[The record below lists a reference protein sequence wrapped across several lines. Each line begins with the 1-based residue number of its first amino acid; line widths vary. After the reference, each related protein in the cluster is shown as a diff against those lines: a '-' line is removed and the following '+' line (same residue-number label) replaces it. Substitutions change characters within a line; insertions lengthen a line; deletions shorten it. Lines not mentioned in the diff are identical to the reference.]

1 MLDGSV
7 PLPLMESLT
16 LSLIGIFI
24 VFLELTLLA
33 GMIMIISKVIRKFA
47 EKDTAPKSNTV
58 AVATNAPAPA
68 TTTPVATAPH
78 GVKLEDIDEPTAATV
93 MAVVSHQTG
102 IPLNRL
108 DFHSI
113 KGVINLND
121 VNERDAAVI
130 MATVAQKLNKPV
142 NKLIFKSITQ
152 VN

>member
-7 PLPLMESLT
+7 PLPFAESLT
-16 LSLIGIFI
+16 LSVIGIFI
-24 VFLELTLLA
+24 VFLELILLA
-33 GMIMIISKVIRKFA
+33 GMIIMISKVMGVITNKKVVVK
-47 EKDTAPKSNTV
+47 ETPLTTIPQIAPTPV
-58 AVATNAPAPA
+58 VAT
-68 TTTPVATAPH
+68 PH
-78 GVKLEDIDEPTAATV
+78 GLTLVDIDEPTAATV

-113 KGVINLND
+113 KGVIQLEK
-121 VNERDAAVI
+121 VEERDAAVI
-130 MATVAQKLNKPV
+130 MALVADKLNKPV